1 MDLDQ
6 EGSKLKIAERQVDD
20 VTVLELSG
28 EILLDDGDLEFR
40 RRVHDLVA
48 RGQIKLV
55 VDLAGITHIDSAG
68 VGMMVAKQKTVH
80 EHGGDIKLVHL
91 TSRSQRLLAI
101 MRLAT
106 VFEVFEDVDQAVRS
120 FSLSPSA

>member
-1 MDLDQ
+1 MDL
-6 EGSKLKIAERQVDD
+6 ELSKLKIAERQEND

-40 RRVHDLVA
+40 KRIHDLVA
-48 RGQIKLV
+48 RGQVKIV
-55 VDLAGITHIDSAG
+55 VDLGAITHIDSAG

-80 EHGGDIKLVHL
+80 EHGGDLKLVHL
-91 TSRSQRLLAI
+91 TGRSQRLLAI

-106 VFEVFEDVDQAVRS
+106 VFEVFDDVDKAVNS
-120 FSLSPSA
+120 F

>member
-6 EGSKLKIAERQVDD
+6 EVSKLKIAERQEGD

-40 RRVHDLVA
+40 RRIHDLVE
-48 RGQIKLV
+48 RGQVKVV

-80 EHGGDIKLVHL
+80 QHGGDIKLVHL

-106 VFEVFEDVDQAVRS
+106 MFEAFDDAAEAVRS
-120 FSLSPSA
+120 FSLR